1 MPVGKKVDLMKQ
13 IAVVLAA
20 CAAMAMSSAA
30 TAQTTRVA
38 YVDIDR
44 VTEKSDK
51 INKAMASVQDRV
63 KKIQQDIESKTT
75 RLAELRLEI
84 KKGEGVLADSELKK
98 KRDETSKLEK
108 EMVDLEHEGKQEM
121 MKLDTT
127 VFEPMVKTI
136 VLAIQDVAKEQN
148 IDLVVRGEAVIYGAN
163 SADITDAVVKKLN
176 SASYNPG
183 SGNKDTSEAKDS
195 DSESTKSSSS
205 TSESAAKADS
215 ASENGNGDSNAKG
228 SGESESKRAIFPTV
242 PLVTRPVDRQSE

>member
-1 MPVGKKVDLMKQ
+1 MKQ